1 MQFYFD
7 LKVDDEKPSEDKEG
21 LEFEDAEAAQ
31 LEAARTLCD
40 MSSQTMRLTEQ
51 LQDRAI
57 IVRDQHGPLF
67 KAEISFKSLRSH

>member
-1 MQFYFD
+1 MRFYFD
-7 LKVDDEKPSEDKEG
+7 LEVDDEVPSEGEEG

-40 MSSQTMRLTEQ
+40 MSSQTIRLTEQ
-51 LQDRAI
+51 LQDRTI